1 MLLLSSTIVHNIFT
15 ALEFSQERS
24 AFWAFL
30 HIASFA
36 IVNMEKQ
43 VSLTPVAFI
52 KLSACYNSHGPNI
65 LSPEIILTA
74 IVLFLCVT
82 IHEHSP
88 MSSNL

>member
-1 MLLLSSTIVHNIFT
+1 MDMLLLFSTIVHNIFT

-43 VSLTPVAFI
+43 VV
-52 KLSACYNSHGPNI
+52 
-65 LSPEIILTA
+65 
-74 IVLFLCVT
+74 
-82 IHEHSP
+82 
-88 MSSNL
+88 